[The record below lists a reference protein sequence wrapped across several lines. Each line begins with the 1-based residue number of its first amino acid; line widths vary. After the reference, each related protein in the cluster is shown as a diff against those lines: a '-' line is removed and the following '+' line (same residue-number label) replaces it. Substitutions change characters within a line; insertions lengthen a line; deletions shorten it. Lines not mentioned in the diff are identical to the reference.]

1 MKVKEKFL
9 RYAATDTA
17 SEPDSPKTPSTDK
30 QRVFAEMLC
39 DELRGMGA
47 EDVKI
52 TDNAY
57 VYARIPSNVK
67 RDIPKIGFIAH
78 LDTAPAVSGTGVKP
92 RVFEN
97 YDGGTLEIGN
107 GVSIRPEEFCHH
119 SNYIG
124 QDIITS
130 SGDTLLG

>member
-1 MKVKEKFL
+1 MKVKERFL

-17 SEPDSPKTPSTDK
+17 SEPDSPKTPSTAK

-52 TDNAY
+52 SDNAY

-107 GVSIRPEEFCHH
+107 GVSIRPEEFCH
-119 SNYIG
+119 
-124 QDIITS
+124 
-130 SGDTLLG
+130 L

>member
-1 MKVKEKFL
+1 
-9 RYAATDTA
+9 
-17 SEPDSPKTPSTDK
+17 
-30 QRVFAEMLC
+30 
-39 DELRGMGA
+39 MGA

-107 GVSIRPEEFCHH
+107 GVSIRPEEFCHL

-124 QDIITS
+124 QDIITLS
-130 SGDTLLG
+130 LIHISEPTRP